1 MDSREEQCEQASSRS
16 ELSLLS
22 SEPVKEGCV
31 DGAHG
36 SQTQCAA
43 VQYLR
48 CPQGELTQMKDTP
61 TLRLK

>member
-1 MDSREEQCEQASSRS
+1 MDSREEQCEQASSRP

-43 VQYLR
+43 VQFRMPSGRINTNERHLH
-48 CPQGELTQMKDTP
+48 
-61 TLRLK
+61 